1 MCFIL
6 SFVTKTTLISIK
18 RFHCL
23 FGKQTPSELILKSP
37 NNGYD
42 LSNTNKYNVYVRA
55 QIFFWLKNFQTSLNL
70 LFISN
75 HLPGSP
81 MKKKQKIYRLRIFK
95 PWRGNL
101 NRIIYRTSFNQQTVY
116 IKIEWCNISP
126 CLVLRKCV
134 CRVPKT
140 IQLSLVKG
148 NCPL

>member
-37 NNGYD
+37 HNGCD

-75 HLPGSP
+75 RLPGSL
-81 MKKKQKIYRLRIFK
+81 KKKNRRSTAWEFLNHEGEIWTASYTGHPSLSRQSTLKLNGAIFLR
-95 PWRGNL
+95 
-101 NRIIYRTSFNQQTVY
+101 V
-116 IKIEWCNISP
+116 WCSENAF
-126 CLVLRKCV
+126 VEFLR
-134 CRVPKT
+134 
-140 IQLSLVKG
+140 QYS
-148 NCPL
+148 

>member
-37 NNGYD
+37 HNGCD

-75 HLPGSP
+75 RLPGSL
-81 MKKKQKIYRLRIFK
+81 MKKKNRRSTAWEFLNHEGEIWTASYTGHPSLSRQSTLKLNGAIFLR
-95 PWRGNL
+95 
-101 NRIIYRTSFNQQTVY
+101 V
-116 IKIEWCNISP
+116 WCSENAF
-126 CLVLRKCV
+126 VEFLR
-134 CRVPKT
+134 
-140 IQLSLVKG
+140 QYS
-148 NCPL
+148 